1 MAPRPRSAA
10 ARRRP
15 VKLSTVDGALR
26 ALELLAELG
35 RIGVRDVAAELG
47 CSRSSAYRVIRTLLD
62 RAWIADTG
70 SGSYELGPFALVLGT
85 RALQRLSLR
94 DIALPSMRRLVECS
108 EETVTVSVLVG
119 TERVCVDQLESPRQV
134 RMTVQVGRPYPLYAG
149 ASGKAIL
156 SAMDTASVAD
166 YLARVRLIRLTA
178 KTPTSRDVLLASLEE
193 ARARGYV
200 VTVAERDPEAYS
212 VAAPLYG
219 RTGVIGSIAICGPAS
234 RFAAA
239 ESARFGLLVRDAAA
253 EISAALGAD
262 RGDVSRAEIGPAA
275 PKAAGS
281 RRRRAV
287 VRMAT

>member
-1 MAPRPRSAA
+1 MAPRARPPA

-70 SGSYELGPFALVLGT
+70 AGSYELGPFALVLGT

-94 DIALPSMRRLVECS
+94 DIALPSMRRLVERS

-156 SAMDTASVAD
+156 SAMDTASVTE
-166 YLARVRLIRLTA
+166 YLARVRLTRLTA
-178 KTPTSRDVLLASLEE
+178 KTPTSRDALLASLDQ

-212 VAAPLYG
+212 VAAPLLG
-219 RTGVIGSIAICGPAS
+219 RAGVIGSIAICGPVS
-234 RFAAA
+234 RFAEG
-239 ESARFGLLVRDAAA
+239 ESERFGLLVRDAAA
-253 EISAALGAD
+253 EISAALGAG
-262 RGDVSRAEIGPAA
+262 RSEAAPVPPA
-275 PKAAGS
+275 PKAPAARG
-281 RRRRAV
+281 RRAV
-287 VRMAT
+287 ASRTAR

>member
-1 MAPRPRSAA
+1 MRVPRARPAT

-35 RIGVRDVAAELG
+35 RISVRDVAAELG

-94 DIALPSMRRLVECS
+94 DIALPSMRRLVERS

-156 SAMDTASVAD
+156 SAMDRASVTE
-166 YLARVRLIRLTA
+166 YLARVRLTRLTA
-178 KTPTSRDVLLASLEE
+178 KTPTSRDALLASLDE

-212 VAAPLYG
+212 VAAPLLG
-219 RTGVIGSIAICGPAS
+219 RGGVIGSIAICGPVS
-234 RFAAA
+234 RFAAG
-239 ESARFGLLVRDAAA
+239 ESERFGLLVRDAAA
-253 EISAALGAD
+253 EISAALGAGGAD
-262 RGDVSRAEIGPAA
+262 AAPMTAA
-275 PKAAGS
+275 PKAPAV

-287 VRMAT
+287 VGRTAR